1 MNNAFQARIV
11 FVGGSPRSGTTLV
24 QRLLGAH
31 SQIYAGPEFD
41 YMPALAALRD
51 KMVASVENGRISP
64 IADKDIVD
72 DSFRVFVQTIF
83 SAKVFAAGKTIFS
96 EKTPSNLLH
105 FRTLLDLFPDARFI
119 MVVRHPY
126 DIVASMK
133 EVARKHRQMGKRPPA
148 FCSDVQMSARE
159 INRYWHAGF
168 QATLACPGRVHIVNY
183 EDVVEAPSKMAS
195 DMCHFLELPEEPD
208 MIRIEQVDFEA
219 AQTGVSAWYTKEQ
232 LQMPIRQQGADG
244 VGQRL
249 TLAERAVVANTITV
263 SHPAIERYDLDAD
276 RGKAG
281 KILVMRLKARRKLH
295 QLERMAR
302 RFFVG

>member
-1 MNNAFQARIV
+1 MSDPFQAKLV

-31 SQIYAGPEFD
+31 SQVYAGPEFD

-51 KMVASVENGRISP
+51 KMVTSVENGCISA
-64 IADKDIVD
+64 IADKNIVD
-72 DSFRVFVQTIF
+72 DLFRVFVQTIF
-83 SAKVFAAGKTIFS
+83 SAKAFSAGKSVFS

-105 FRTLLDLFPDARFI
+105 FRTLLDLFPDARFM

-159 INRYWHAGF
+159 VDRYWHAGF
-168 QATLACPGRVHIVNY
+168 EAALACPGRVHIVNY
-183 EDVVEAPSKMAS
+183 EDVVEAPGKAAL
-195 DMCHFLELPEEPD
+195 DMCRFLELPEEPD
-208 MIRIEQVDFEA
+208 MIRIDQADFEA
-219 AQTGVSAWYTKEQ
+219 TQTGVSGWYTQEQ
-232 LQMPIRQQGADG
+232 LQTPIRQQGADG

-249 TLAERAVVANTITV
+249 SPAERAVVANTITV
-263 SHPAIERYDLDAD
+263 SHPAI
-276 RGKAG
+276 
-281 KILVMRLKARRKLH
+281 KLI
-295 QLERMAR
+295 
-302 RFFVG
+302 